1 MQHVYVISALRTP
14 IGRFGGILADLSPV
28 ELGAVSMRAALKQAG
43 ISGELVDLYI
53 FGNVLRSGHGQLLP
67 RQAAFKAGIP
77 DTANGFAVD
86 MVCSSGMM
94 SVISGAT
101 AIAAGEAD
109 IVLAGG
115 MESMSQSGLMLS
127 HRVRWGCKLLMNA
140 SESIIDL
147 LVCDGL
153 SDPITAEKMGDQAE
167 RLAAAYGVTRN
178 ELDEV
183 ALYSQERANSA
194 TQAGFLSRE
203 IVPVT
208 VQGKRGEQLI
218 EKDEGIR
225 PDTTRQKLAELKPV
239 FKSDGVLTAGN
250 SSQISDG
257 AAALVLASA
266 KAVEAHGLKPIARI
280 IKGVW
285 AGGETWRYPEIPI
298 HAVKKLL
305 DKLNMKTTDFDLFE
319 NNEAFAL
326 SSVLFNRIL
335 GIPHDKLN
343 VYGGAI
349 ALGHPIGA
357 SGARILVT
365 LVNALQEQNGH
376 LGLAAVCHG
385 SGGGTAIALE
395 RLR

>member
-1 MQHVYVISALRTP
+1 M
-14 IGRFGGILADLSPV
+14 
-28 ELGAVSMRAALKQAG
+28 
-43 ISGELVDLYI
+43 
-53 FGNVLRSGHGQLLP
+53 
-67 RQAAFKAGIP
+67 
-77 DTANGFAVD
+77 
-86 MVCSSGMM
+86 
-94 SVISGAT
+94 GAT

-127 HRVRWGCKLLMNA
+127 HRVRWGCKLLMDA

-167 RLAAAYGVTRN
+167 RLAAAYGVTRD
-178 ELDEV
+178 ELDDV
-183 ALYSQERANSA
+183 ALHSQERANSA

-203 IVPVT
+203 IVPVGVNGRHG
-208 VQGKRGEQLI
+208 VQLV

-225 PDTTRQKLAELKPV
+225 PDTTRQKLAGLKPV

-266 KAVEAHGLKPIARI
+266 KAVEAYGLKPIARI

-335 GIPHDKLN
+335 GIPYDKLN

-365 LVNALQEQNGH
+365 LVNALQERNGH

-395 RLR
+395 RLQ